1 VGEQRIARI
10 TPAGVVTTYQLP
22 AAGESTFGF
31 TVGGDGHLWSVA
43 SSSAD
48 RSPNRVL
55 RISVSGQITE
65 FPLPSDQSAVF
76 SGLVA
81 NGGSIWFAG
90 VSSSCTPPSCPL
102 GQAWVDRITPDGT
115 VSEHKVPAGTTV
127 VRLYGGPDGNLY
139 YVGLSLQTVPVS
151 GSTRLGRVTPT
162 GAITEYAVST
172 ARQDTFNLVAGTGKT
187 LWLTGS
193 VQTNEQGSS
202 TITHIALP

>member
-1 VGEQRIARI
+1 
-10 TPAGVVTTYQLP
+10 
-22 AAGESTFGF
+22 
-31 TVGGDGHLWSVA
+31 
-43 SSSAD
+43 
-48 RSPNRVL
+48 VL
-55 RISVSGQITE
+55 RISLSGEITE

-90 VSSSCTPPSCPL
+90 VSIPCTTTPCRSF
-102 GQAWVDRITPDGT
+102 QTWVDGITPDGA

-127 VRLYGGPDGNLY
+127 VGLYGGPDGNLY

-151 GSTRLGRVTPT
+151 GSNRLGRVTPT

-172 ARQDTFNLVAGTGKT
+172 ARQDTFNLIAGTGKT